1 MTTSYPET
9 LIFQDTE
16 KEQRQRIALTVA
28 NAFLVTGTIIS
39 LTVLYIAISLKS
51 WHMFALYGGNIL
63 YLALTYLGLKQIQQ
77 KNLARGIYLISGS
90 IQLTIALL
98 AILFAGISTVVGLF
112 SMLVSSLIISQT
124 LDAKIARRAIPISAL
139 AGIFIIFLG
148 TLSFKFRIPIPS
160 VLVITVAI
168 LAILE
173 TAVFIVLIWRQFRTF
188 NIQTKLLLAFI
199 TMLVVSLLVT
209 GGYNAIDSYRIQR
222 IQTAASLENDL
233 IVKRTAVADFLETAR
248 RDVAFLG
255 EAEVLHS
262 YIKTIDDIADPNI
275 VIRSRTVMEREFR
288 RFAESR
294 GIYEEIRFL
303 NNNGNEVIR
312 IDTNFD
318 GTSVIV
324 PQSELRTADK
334 LDPTKD
340 LSYFTQA
347 HQLSAGKLFESPLSL
362 NVDGGKIEDPHEPII
377 QFGSPLVINTQTKG
391 VILAN
396 IYADKFLSILS
407 ASGEDTFLV
416 DADGYYLYHPD
427 EAKRWGRDLNTGAT
441 INSDFP
447 DLVGSLHSGKTD
459 SLEANGYL
467 IIYSPVKMPNE
478 ATPRWYMGTFIS
490 IDSITK
496 PIFESTY
503 TAVSLL
509 LLTIIAS
516 IFIMTYLSNTITSPL
531 GNLAIAA
538 QEVAK
543 GKLSARVNI
552 ETNDEVGTLAKV
564 FNSMTS
570 QLQELVTNLETRVSV
585 RTAELEKEKRQS
597 DLRARQFETITKV
610 ARAISATRNLKEL
623 LPQISMA
630 ISEQFGFYHVGIFL
644 NDPANQMTV
653 LSAANSEGG
662 QKMLQ
667 RSHQL
672 KIGEQGIVGY
682 VTKTGEPRISLDV
695 GVDARYFDNPELP
708 ETHSEMALPLKSGD
722 KIIGALDIQSTETSA
737 FTDEDFGSLSAL
749 ADQVGLAIQN
759 ARLFDDSDKKLSEAN
774 AIQRQYTRETWSQLP
789 KEEKLSGFRYSIIG
803 ANPLTEEEAIT
814 SQGDLSDKRTVQVP
828 IILRGET
835 IGTLSV
841 QIPKNEHFSSDQND
855 LIRAVA
861 ERVALSAENARLFE
875 ETTRRAEQE
884 RIIADITAKI
894 GASVRTESILR
905 TTAAELSQI
914 LEDADIFINLQTT
927 NKDKKENTEN

>member
-1 MTTSYPET
+1 MTTPYPAGT
-9 LIFQDTE
+9 LFQDTE
-16 KEQRQRIALTVA
+16 AEQRQRIALTIA

-51 WHMFALYGGNIL
+51 WHMFVLYGGNVL
-63 YLALTYLGLKQIQQ
+63 YLILTYLGLKQIQQ
-77 KNLARGIYLISGS
+77 KNAARGIFLISGS

-98 AILFAGISTVVGLF
+98 PILFAGISTVVGLF
-112 SMLVSSLIISQT
+112 SILVSSLIISQT
-124 LDAKIARRAIPISAL
+124 LDVRIARRAIPISAL
-139 AGIFIIFLG
+139 AGIFIILLG
-148 TLSFKFRIPIPS
+148 ALPFAFRIPIPG

-188 NIQTKLLLAFI
+188 NIQTKLLLAFV
-199 TMLVVSLLVT
+199 TMLVISLLIT
-209 GGYNAIDSYRIQR
+209 GGYNAIESYKIQR
-222 IQTAASLENDL
+222 AQISKNLENDL
-233 IVKRTAVADFLETAR
+233 IVKQTAITDFLETAR
-248 RDVAFLG
+248 RDVIFLG

-275 VIRSRTVMEREFR
+275 VIRTRTVMEREFR

-294 GIYEEIRFL
+294 EIYEEIRFL
-303 NNNGNEVIR
+303 DNNGNEIIR
-312 IDTNFD
+312 IDTRLD

-324 PQSELRTADK
+324 PQPELRTADT
-334 LDPTKD
+334 LEPTRD

-347 HQLSAGKLFESPLSL
+347 QQLPAGRLFESPLSL
-362 NVDGGKIEDPHEPII
+362 NLKEGKIEDPYKPII

-396 IYADKFLSILS
+396 IYAEKFLSILS
-407 ASGEDTFLV
+407 SGSDTFLV
-416 DADGYYLYHPD
+416 DTDGYYLYHPN
-427 EAKRWGRDLNTGAT
+427 EARRWGRDLSTNIT

-447 DLVGSLHSGKTD
+447 DLVGSLHSGNTG

-467 IIYSPVKMPNE
+467 IVYAPVKMQNE
-478 ATPRWYMGTFIS
+478 ATPRWYIGTFIS

-503 TAVSLL
+503 TATSLL

-516 IFIMTYLSNTITSPL
+516 IFIMTYLSNTITSPI
-531 GNLAIAA
+531 GNLAVTAQNVAA
-538 QEVAK
+538 
-543 GKLSARVNI
+543 GKLSARANI

-570 QLQELVTNLETRVSV
+570 QLQELVTSLETRVSE
-585 RTAELEKEKRQS
+585 RTSELEKEKHQS
-597 DLRARQFETITKV
+597 DIRARQFETITKV
-610 ARAISATRNLKEL
+610 TRAISATRNLQEL
-623 LPQISMA
+623 LPKISMV

-644 NDPANQMTV
+644 NDPADQMTI

-662 QKMLQ
+662 QKML
-667 RSHQL
+667 RRNHQL

-708 ETHSEMALPLKSGD
+708 ETHSEMALPLKTGD
-722 KIIGALDIQSTETSA
+722 KIIGALDIQSTDVGA

-749 ADQVGLAIQN
+749 ADQVSLAIQN
-759 ARLFDDSDKKLSEAN
+759 ARLFDESDKKLSEAN
-774 AIQRQYTRETWSQLP
+774 AIQRQYTRETWSRLP
-789 KEEKLSGFRYSIIG
+789 KEENLSGFRYSIIG
-803 ANPLTEEEAIT
+803 ANPLTEDEAIS
-814 SQGDLSDKRTVQVP
+814 SQEDLANKRTVSIP
-828 IILRGET
+828 ISLRGET

-841 QIPKNEHFSSDQND
+841 QIPKNEHFSSDQSD
-855 LIRAVA
+855 LIKAVA

-905 TTAAELSQI
+905 TTAAELSQL
-914 LEDADIFINLQTT
+914 LEDADIFINLQTNKEKKGT
-927 NKDKKENTEN
+927 NEN